1 MNVRKKLGGISRN
14 TMPKRL
20 PPATNRPLE
29 PWPPAG
35 KIEVITFQAHKDI
48 KDSLGEPAWQ
58 ISAARSFAMEY
69 QRLANVL
76 YSLSLITNEG
86 FTNLVPKVSVRGFC
100 GSEFSLFYSINAS
113 QVKRLVTGSEG
124 PAVERDFF
132 FRVDDGGQVLLR
144 VKDADSFLKFL
155 RTAKLERLA
164 LTPASRREERASK
177 RKIAVEEEPVGEEDI
192 VEEIT
197 KGKKK

>member
-14 TMPKRL
+14 ATPKRL

-144 VKDADSFLKFL
+144 VKDVDSFLKFL

-177 RKIAVEEEPVGEEDI
+177 RKIAVEEEPTAEEDI

-197 KGKKK
+197 KGKRK

>member
-35 KIEVITFQAHKDI
+35 KIEVISFHAHKDV
-48 KDSLGEPAWQ
+48 KDSLGEPAWK
-58 ISAARSFAMEY
+58 ISATRSFAMEY

-76 YSLSLITNEG
+76 YTMSLVTNEG
-86 FTNLVPKVSVRGFC
+86 FTALVPKVSVCGFC
-100 GSEFSLFYSINAS
+100 GYGFSLFYTLDATS
-113 QVKRLVTGSEG
+113 VKRLVHGSEG

-132 FRVDDGGQVLLR
+132 YRVEDGGTLLLR
-144 VKDADSFLKFL
+144 ESDIAGFVKFL

-164 LTPASRREERASK
+164 LTPAGRREERAAK
-177 RKIAVEEEPVGEEDI
+177 RKIVVEEDPIVEEDI
-192 VEEIT
+192 VDEIT

>member
-14 TMPKRL
+14 PMPKRL

-35 KIEVITFQAHKDI
+35 KIKVITFQAHKDI

-58 ISAARSFAMEY
+58 ISATRSFAMEY

-76 YSLSLITNEG
+76 YSLSLVTNEG
-86 FTNLVPKVSVRGFC
+86 FSNLVPKVSVRGFC
-100 GSEFSLFYSINAS
+100 GYEFSLFYSINAS

-132 FRVDDGGQVLLR
+132 FRVDDGGQILLR
-144 VKDADSFLKFL
+144 VKDADSFIKFL

-164 LTPASRREERASK
+164 LTPAGRREERTAK
-177 RKIAVEEEPVGEEDI
+177 RKIAVEEEPAVEEDI

>member
-14 TMPKRL
+14 ATPKRL

-76 YSLSLITNEG
+76 YSLSLITNDG

-100 GSEFSLFYSINAS
+100 GFEFSLFYSINAS

-144 VKDADSFLKFL
+144 VKDVDSFLKFL

-177 RKIAVEEEPVGEEDI
+177 RKIAVEEAPVGKEDI

>member
-14 TMPKRL
+14 PTPKRL

-177 RKIAVEEEPVGEEDI
+177 RKIAVEEEPVGKEDI

>member
-177 RKIAVEEEPVGEEDI
+177 RKIAVEEAPVGKEDI